1 MVTQGLIDPLQLEL
15 FDQMFPFK
23 NNLSYGY
30 NLKNARNEKSRSNNT
45 KMGMPSL
52 GLKSKFKQQFEFSEN
67 LEDLYGKYCWSL
79 QKPFFLK
86 ILCFKKIQAIKKPY

>member
-1 MVTQGLIDPLQLEL
+1 MDTQGLIDPLQLEL

-67 LEDLYGKYCWSL
+67 LEDISL
-79 QKPFFLK
+79 ENVSRSCSLANFS
-86 ILCFKKIQAIKKPY
+86 IQIF